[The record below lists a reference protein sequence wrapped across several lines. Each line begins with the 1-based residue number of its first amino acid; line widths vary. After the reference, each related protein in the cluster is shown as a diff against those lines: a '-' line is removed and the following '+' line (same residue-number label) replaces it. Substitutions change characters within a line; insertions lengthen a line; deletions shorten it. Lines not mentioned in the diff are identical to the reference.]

1 MQDFLSF
8 MRGLASVISG
18 FLLSEPIVWFV
29 AIFLLAGVVALFH
42 KVTRIS

>member
-8 MRGLASVISG
+8 TRGIASVISG
-18 FLLSEPIVWFV
+18 FLMSEPIVWFV
-29 AIFLLAGVVALFH
+29 AIFLLAGAVALFH

>member
-8 MRGLASVISG
+8 ARGMASVISG

-29 AIFLLAGVVALFH
+29 ALFLLAGVIALFH
-42 KVTRIS
+42 RLTRVS